1 MTQIEFK
8 HILEKVGMLRDA
20 FTKGEIKLL
29 KVEDSK
35 NESVILALKSGSK
48 VTPLVKVLN
57 NSEVDKLV
65 PIEVIPDEGINH
77 F

>member
-1 MTQIEFK
+1 MTQLEFK
-8 HILEKVGMLRDA
+8 HILEKVTMLRDA

-35 NESVILALKSGSK
+35 NESVILALKSGAK

-65 PIEVIPDEGINH
+65 PIEVMPDEGINH